1 MTEQSR
7 RDFFKHA
14 ALLSGT
20 AGLAA
25 GALPDSIRKALAIDP
40 EPGSTFLDAEHVVIL
55 MQENRS
61 FDHAYG
67 KLQGVRGYN
76 DPRVMTL
83 PDGNPAW
90 VQTNDAGESYAP
102 FRLNIKDTNA
112 TWMGSLPHSWTD
124 QVDARN
130 HGKCDRWLQA
140 KASGHR
146 EYHDMPLTMGYYDR
160 EDIPFYYELADAFTI
175 CDQHFCSSL
184 TGTTPNR
191 LYLWSGTIRAEQNPE
206 SHAKVF
212 NSEADY
218 GAEVAW
224 KTFPERLED
233 LGVSWRIYQNELSV
247 ESGLRG
253 EAEAWLSNFTDNPIE
268 FFTQFGVRFHP
279 ARQKFLAEQ
288 AKVLPAEIASL
299 KAQIDERKQQGQD
312 VERLQTRL
320 KRMES
325 LLEAAHVEATK
336 YSAESY
342 AKLSDRERAVHE
354 KAFTTNIADPDF
366 RELAEIK
373 YRDGDVERTVKVPKG
388 DVLHQ
393 FRSDVQQGKLPT
405 VSWLVAPEAFSD
417 HPGSA
422 WYGAWYIAEVLNILT
437 QSPEVWKK
445 TIFLL
450 TYDENDGY
458 FDHVPPFTCPDPA
471 RPETGRVST
480 GIDASVEYVTR
491 EQQRKTT
498 DAEDCRDSSIGLGFR
513 VPLVIASP
521 WSRGGTVCSQVFD
534 HTSPIQL
541 IEKLLSH
548 KLGREVKEDNISQ
561 WRRVV
566 CGDLTSSFRPF
577 TGKQEAE
584 VAALDRDQV
593 VAGIHRA
600 KFKGLPAGYK
610 QLSAEDLAA
619 IRDNVANSP
628 LLPQQ
633 EPGVRPSSPLP
644 YELSVDGAQADDQFT
659 LRFQAG
665 NQKFGAA
672 SAGSPFLVLARNG
685 KEMTVRSYAVAAGE
699 ALEDS
704 WPLADFAGGE
714 YHFTVIGPNG
724 FLREFKGGAGSPRV
738 SVRLD
743 ATNQATANTVL
754 LEFRNAGARAVAL
767 AIRDESYG
775 LPEIL
780 LELAAGQTSTLPLE
794 MTASHGWYDLRVVAT
809 GDSQW
814 SQRYAGRVESGEWSS
829 SDPAMGR
836 TTK

>member
-1 MTEQSR
+1 MTDQSR

-14 ALLSGT
+14 ALLSGA

-67 KLQGVRGYN
+67 RLRGVRGYN

-102 FRLNIKDTNA
+102 FRLNIKDTSA

-130 HGKCDRWLQA
+130 SGKCDRWLQA
-140 KASGHR
+140 KPSGHLAYR
-146 EYHDMPLTMGYYDR
+146 DMPLTMGYYDR
-160 EDIPFYYELADAFTI
+160 DDIPFYYELADAFTI

-191 LYLWSGTIRAEQNPE
+191 LYLWSGTIRAEQNAD

-218 GAEVAW
+218 DAEVAW

-288 AKVLPAEIASL
+288 AKVLPAEIAGL
-299 KAQIDERKQQGQD
+299 RTQLDERKNKGQD
-312 VERLQTRL
+312 VDRLQKRL
-320 KRMES
+320 ERMER
-325 LLEAAHVEATK
+325 LLEAAKSETQRF
-336 YSAESY
+336 SAESY
-342 AKLSDRERAVHE
+342 AKLSDRERAIHE

-366 RELAEIK
+366 REVDEIK

-393 FRSDVQQGKLPT
+393 FRSDVQSGKLPT

-480 GIDASVEYVTR
+480 GIDASVEYVTL

-498 DAEDCRDSSIGLGFR
+498 DAADCRDSSIGLGFR

-521 WSRGGTVCSQVFD
+521 WSRGGAVCSQVFD
-534 HTSPIQL
+534 HTSPLQL

-566 CGDLTSSFRPF
+566 CGDLSSSFRPF

-593 VAGIHRA
+593 VEGIHRA

-610 QLSAEDLAA
+610 KLSAEEVTA
-619 IRDNVANSP
+619 IRDKLANSS

-644 YELSVDGAQADDQFT
+644 YELSVDGTQADDKFT
-659 LRFQAG
+659 IRFQAG
-665 NQKFGAA
+665 NQTFGAA
-672 SAGSPFLVLARNG
+672 AAGSPFLVLARNG
-685 KEMTVRSYAVAAGE
+685 KDLAVRSYAVSAGD

-704 WPLADFAGGE
+704 WPLADFAGGA
-714 YHFTVIGPNG
+714 YHLTVIGPNG
-724 FLREFKGGAGSPRV
+724 FMREFQGDAKAATV

-743 ATNQATANTVL
+743 TASQAFEGQVSL
-754 LEFRNAGARAVAL
+754 QVRNDFGRPVS
-767 AIRDESYG
+767 ITIHDESYG
-775 LPEIL
+775 LPEIQ
-780 LELAAGQTSTLPLE
+780 LEVGAGQTASLPLD
-794 MTASHGWYDLRVVAT
+794 TTRSQGWYDLSITSAN
-809 GDSQW
+809 DSAW
-814 SQRYAGRVESGEWSS
+814 RHRYAGRVESGQWSI
-829 SDPAMGR
+829 SDPAMGGAAR
-836 TTK
+836 